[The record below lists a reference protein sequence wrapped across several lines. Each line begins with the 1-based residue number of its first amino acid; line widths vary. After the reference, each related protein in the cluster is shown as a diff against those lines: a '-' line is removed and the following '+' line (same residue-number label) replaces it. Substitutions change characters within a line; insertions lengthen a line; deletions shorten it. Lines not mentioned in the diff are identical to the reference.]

1 MINLYKE
8 TIMAMNWI
16 QFQPGMSM
24 SEFFQQYG
32 NEEQCE
38 EALAKARWPE
48 GYRCSRCGHPQA
60 SCFRVRTTTYWQ
72 CCTCRYQ
79 VSLRAGTIF
88 HGSKLPLTKWFQAMF
103 LISQSKNNVA
113 ALELR
118 RQLGISYPAAWRI
131 KHKLMQVMKEQEEN
145 RKLQGE
151 IVVDDAYLGGRHQGK
166 RGRGSENKIP
176 FIAAVQL
183 NAEGNP
189 QLVRFDLIAGFSLD
203 NVKQWAQRYLDNG
216 SNVVSDGLQCFSA
229 IAQTGANH
237 CREVVGKQRRSP
249 DMPCFA
255 WINIL
260 LSNLKTSISGTYHAF
275 KFKKYAPRYLA
286 ERQYVFNRRF
296 NLKSILP
303 AMLRGCAITKPR
315 SEKWLRSAELS
326 Y

>member
-1 MINLYKE
+1 MPV
-8 TIMAMNWI
+8 T
-16 QFQPGMSM
+16 
-24 SEFFQQYG
+24 
-32 NEEQCE
+32 
-38 EALAKARWPE
+38 
-48 GYRCSRCGHPQA
+48 
-60 SCFRVRTTTYWQ
+60 
-72 CCTCRYQ
+72 
-79 VSLRAGTIF
+79 
-88 HGSKLPLTKWFQAMF
+88 
-103 LISQSKNNVA
+103 
-113 ALELR
+113 
-118 RQLGISYPAAWRI
+118 
-131 KHKLMQVMKEQEEN
+131 
-145 RKLQGE
+145 
-151 IVVDDAYLGGRHQGK
+151 QGK